1 LVDKNKNSK
10 FLSDYKLSDIPK
22 LVIAG
27 VTSGVGK
34 TTISAAFMYG
44 LKKQGLVVQP
54 FKVGP
59 DFIDPSYHTHIT
71 GRESRN
77 LDIWM
82 MGEDGVLNSFHK
94 ACDGADVAVIEGL
107 MGLFDGIS
115 GQGEQGS
122 TGAIAKLLKAQVVLI
137 LDCSKAARSVAAI
150 ALGFQEFDKD
160 LRITGVVLN
169 NVASDKHEKLL
180 KEAFEENIKIPIIGL
195 VRRDQSLKDIERHL
209 GRIPT
214 AELDSIA
221 KSRLL
226 NIAKSVSEKIQL
238 DKFVQ
243 SWKLSSKAT
252 VDERKSR
259 ALKSDLRVAI
269 ALDESFN
276 FYYVDNL
283 ELLREN
289 KIDLIYFSPLH
300 DIELPKE
307 LDGII
312 IGGGFPEIMAK
323 GLEKNRSMMDSIKK
337 SAENGLPILAECGGL
352 MYLTRRLY
360 ENEDESS
367 RRCNLVGLID
377 AETQMGSKL
386 TLNYT
391 EANSNGSILG
401 RIESIKGHEFHYSR
415 IINVPDDS
423 KFAFDMKRGS
433 GITNNRDGLTTYNCL
448 ASYTHLHFSDER
460 LLKNLTASFRS
471 YRRR

>member
-1 LVDKNKNSK
+1 LP
-10 FLSDYKLSDIPK
+10 DIPK

-44 LKKQGLVVQP
+44 LKNQGLIVQP

-59 DFIDPSYHTHIT
+59 DFIDPSYHSYVT

-77 LDIWM
+77 LDVWM

-94 ACDGADVAVIEGL
+94 ACDCADVAVIEGV

-122 TGAIAKLLKAQVVLI
+122 TAAIAKLLKAEVVLI
-137 LDCSKAARSVAAI
+137 LDCSKSARSIAAI
-150 ALGFQEFDKD
+150 AMGFQEFDRE
-160 LRITGVVLN
+160 LRITGLVLN
-169 NVASDKHEKLL
+169 NIASDKHEKLL
-180 KEAFEENIKIPIIGL
+180 KEAFEEKIKIPIIGL
-195 VRRDQSLKDIERHL
+195 VRRDQNLKDVERHL

-214 AELDSIA
+214 AELNTVA
-221 KSRLL
+221 KVRLL
-226 NIAKSVSEKIQL
+226 NNAKSVSEKIQF
-238 DKFVQ
+238 DKVVQ
-243 SWKLSSKAT
+243 NRKISSKAT
-252 VDERKSR
+252 SGKRKLR
-259 ALKSDLRVAI
+259 GFKSELRVAV

-289 KIDLIYFSPLH
+289 KIDLVYFSPLH
-300 DIELPKE
+300 DIELPEE
-307 LDGII
+307 LDGLI

-323 GLEKNRSMMDSIKK
+323 GLETNRSMMDSIKK

-360 ENEDESS
+360 ENENESS
-367 RRCNLVGLID
+367 RGCKLVGLLD
-377 AETQMGSKL
+377 ADTQMGSKL

-401 RIESIKGHEFHYSR
+401 QIESIKGHEFHYSR
-415 IINVPDDS
+415 IINIANDS
-423 KFAFDMKRGS
+423 NFAFEMKRGL
-433 GITNNRDGLTTYNCL
+433 GITNSRDGLTVYNSL
-448 ASYTHLHFSDER
+448 ASYTHLHFANKR
-460 LLKNLTASFRS
+460 LLKNLTASFQAH
-471 YRRR
+471 RRK

>member
-1 LVDKNKNSK
+1 
-10 FLSDYKLSDIPK
+10 

-59 DFIDPSYHTHIT
+59 DFIDPSYHTYIT

-82 MGEDGVLNSFHK
+82 MGYDGVLNSFHR
-94 ACDGADVAVIEGL
+94 ACDGADVAVIEGV

-122 TGAIAKLLKAQVVLI
+122 TGAIAKLLKAEVVLI
-137 LDCSKAARSVAAI
+137 LDCSKAARSIAAI

-160 LRITGVVLN
+160 LRIKGVVLN
-169 NVASDKHEKLL
+169 KVASDKHERLL
-180 KEAFEENIKIPIIGL
+180 KEAFEEKIQIPIIGL

-214 AELDSIA
+214 AELNSVA
-221 KSRLL
+221 KSRQLT
-226 NIAKSVSEKIQL
+226 IAKSVSEQIQF

-243 SWKLSSKAT
+243 NWKLSSKAT
-252 VDERKSR
+252 VDQRKLPAHMSG
-259 ALKSDLRVAI
+259 LRVAV

-276 FYYVDNL
+276 FYYADNL

-307 LDGII
+307 LDGLI

-323 GLEKNRSMMDSIKK
+323 GLEKNRSMINSIKK

-360 ENEDESS
+360 ENENEINKG
-367 RRCNLVGLID
+367 CKLVGLID
-377 AETQMGSKL
+377 AETQMGSQL

-391 EANSNGSILG
+391 QANSNGSIVG
-401 RIESIKGHEFHYSR
+401 QIESIKGHEFHYSK
-415 IINVPDDS
+415 IINVPNDS
-423 KFAFDMKRGS
+423 NFAFDMKLGS
-433 GITNNRDGLTTYNCL
+433 GIVNNRDGFTVYNCL
-448 ASYTHLHFSDER
+448 ASYTHLHFSNKR
-460 LLKNLTASFRS
+460 LLRNLTASFRS